1 MHLKAKD
8 NLTSVW
14 EQLSDFV
21 VPGSKVIEWGCGNG
35 ALLQRLS
42 GKISYG
48 LGIDKSKKL
57 IDYAR
62 KQKESAGSTN
72 IEFICRELGEHYEDD
87 QRYDFAIA
95 SLFFHVIPVP
105 EAVYLVKKLEE
116 LSQRTIICALT
127 HPETFKQKMVLWLDQ
142 RFSDHYDNF
151 IAYKKAGYMKGI
163 LERCGY
169 TDFRTYDTSIPF
181 VKIYILP

>member
-1 MHLKAKD
+1 MHLKAED
-8 NLTSVW
+8 NLVSVW
-14 EQLSDFV
+14 EQLNDLV
-21 VPGSKVIEWGCGNG
+21 GPDSKVIELGCGNG
-35 ALLQRLS
+35 RLLRRLS

-72 IEFICRELGEHYEDD
+72 IEFICRELGELYEDD
-87 QRYDFAIA
+87 QRYDIAIA

-105 EAVYLVKKLEE
+105 DAVYLVNKLEE
-116 LSQRTIICALT
+116 LSHSTIICALT
-127 HPETFKQKMVLWLDQ
+127 HPETFKQKIALWLDQ

-163 LERCGY
+163 LERCVY
-169 TDFRTYDTSIPF
+169 SDFRTYDTAIPF